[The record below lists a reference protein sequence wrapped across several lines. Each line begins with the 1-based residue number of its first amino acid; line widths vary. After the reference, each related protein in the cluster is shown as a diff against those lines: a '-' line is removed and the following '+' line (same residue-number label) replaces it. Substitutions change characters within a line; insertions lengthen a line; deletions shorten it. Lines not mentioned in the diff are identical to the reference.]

1 MKNIYEVPWTVG
13 QQWVT
18 PDEWDHTFVSPSMH
32 RHLGTSTQEVKHV
45 LLVAG
50 VPESGD
56 AEVLANLTH
65 LRTAPDVSLAGGP
78 LVADY
83 ICQLH
88 NAELARKHAAQ
99 SE

>member
-1 MKNIYEVPWTVG
+1 MNNIYEVPWTVG
-13 QQWVT
+13 QQWVQ
-18 PDEWDHTFVSPSMH
+18 PDEWDHAFVSPSLH
-32 RHLGTSTQEVKHV
+32 RRVSTPEVKHV
-45 LLVAG
+45 LLMAG
-50 VPESGD
+50 VAESGD

-65 LRTAPDVSLAGGP
+65 LRTAPDVARAGGP